1 MNRNKNVLPLRIVG
15 VTSIILGICIVAL
28 GLNQMG
34 VSKDIAAAVTSDGHA
49 WNLPVS
55 REVFLTRAKIWSDV
69 VTFVGALT
77 AIAGVGMVLKARWGF
92 RVAVVAAVAMLVF
105 PLMSRIFL
113 AKAYGFAD
121 LSLVDFGVVAAVGL
135 VASLA
140 WMFRLK

>member
-1 MNRNKNVLPLRIVG
+1 MNKNVLPLRIVG
-15 VTSIILGICIVAL
+15 VASIILGICIVAL

-55 REVFLTRAKIWSDV
+55 REVFLTRAKMWSDV

-77 AIAGVGMVLKARWGF
+77 AIAGVGMVLRNRWGF
-92 RVAVVAAVAMLVF
+92 RVAVVAAVVMLVF